1 VGHRTGR
8 SPQATAALRLP
19 QRANTPLP
27 LAPGLAWGLWALGI
41 AINVVGL
48 ALFALGNDALSA
60 AARAGLVASMVPALA
75 SATVGAVIVSR
86 RPGNAVGWLCCAIG
100 LGLSLSAFG
109 SPNAYAALAADP
121 SRIPGGLVL
130 YGFGGLAY
138 ELSWDLMALLLL
150 VFPTGRLPSPRWR
163 PFVWAAGALLAVCA
177 LWGPFT
183 PGPVAPGLPANPFGI
198 EALGDARQLV
208 YGVATAV
215 LAAVALAA
223 AVSLVARFR
232 RAAGAERQ
240 QLKWFAYGTA
250 LLALVG
256 VAYNLAGE
264 QGLVGPITEVLLFPI
279 LTPVVP
285 VTIGVAVLRYRLY
298 DIDRII
304 NRTLVYGLLTALLA
318 AVYAGIVLILG
329 QVFGGIGAEPPTWA
343 VAGATLAVAALFQ
356 PARRRIQG
364 VVDRRFNRRKYNAA
378 RTIDAFSAR
387 LRDEVDLDTLSA
399 ELLGV
404 VDQTMQPTSASLW
417 LQPSVGGRRT
427 GT

>member
-19 QRANTPLP
+19 QRADTPLA

-48 ALFALGNDALSA
+48 ALFALDNDALSA

-75 SATVGAVIVSR
+75 FATVGAVIVSR

-109 SPNAYAALAADP
+109 SPSAYAALAADP

-138 ELSWDLMALLLL
+138 ELSWDLMVLLLL
-150 VFPTGRLPSPRWR
+150 VFPTGRLPSRRWR
-163 PFVWAAGALLAVCA
+163 PFAWAAGALLAVCA
-177 LWGPFT
+177 LLGPFT
-183 PGPVAPGLPANPFGI
+183 PGPVAPGLPANPLGI
-198 EALGDARQLV
+198 EALGGVRQLV

-232 RAAGAERQ
+232 SAVGAERQ

-264 QGLVGPITEVLLFPI
+264 Q
-279 LTPVVP
+279 
-285 VTIGVAVLRYRLY
+285 A
-298 DIDRII
+298 
-304 NRTLVYGLLTALLA
+304 
-318 AVYAGIVLILG
+318 
-329 QVFGGIGAEPPTWA
+329 W
-343 VAGATLAVAALFQ
+343 
-356 PARRRIQG
+356 PAR
-364 VVDRRFNRRKYNAA
+364 
-378 RTIDAFSAR
+378 
-387 LRDEVDLDTLSA
+387 LLSCCCF
-399 ELLGV
+399 
-404 VDQTMQPTSASLW
+404 
-417 LQPSVGGRRT
+417 PS
-427 GT
+427 